1 MKIARRYKEGL
12 LPFQVVTC
20 GEPLVARSG
29 LLLPY
34 EMAKA
39 SKLPKV
45 VDRELPQPGSGR
57 RYRTSQ
63 FVLHLILM
71 FHGSSKKLED
81 LRKIKGEVSL
91 RELLKLENLP
101 ASCTIGD

>member
-1 MKIARRYKEGL
+1 MDRKNKSPKRLEMARRYKEEL
-12 LPFQVVTC
+12 LPFQVVAC

-39 SKLPKV
+39 VKLPKV

-57 RYRTSQ
+57 GYRSSQ
-63 FVLHLILM
+63 FVIPLVLMLH
-71 FHGSSKKLED
+71 G
-81 LRKIKGEVSL
+81 GW
-91 RELLKLENLP
+91 
-101 ASCTIGD
+101 

>member
-1 MKIARRYKEGL
+1 MDRKNKSPKRLEMARRYKEEF
-12 LPFQVVTC
+12 LPFQVVAC

-39 SKLPKV
+39 LKLPKV

-57 RYRTSQ
+57 GYRPSE
-63 FVLHLILM
+63 FVIPLVLMLH
-71 FHGSSKKLED
+71 G
-81 LRKIKGEVSL
+81 GW
-91 RELLKLENLP
+91 
-101 ASCTIGD
+101 